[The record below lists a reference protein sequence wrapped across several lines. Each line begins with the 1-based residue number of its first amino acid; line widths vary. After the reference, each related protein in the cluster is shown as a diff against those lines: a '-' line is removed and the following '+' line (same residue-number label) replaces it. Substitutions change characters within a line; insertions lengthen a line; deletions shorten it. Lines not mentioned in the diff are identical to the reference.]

1 MDSKKR
7 KVFLNA
13 FFNFMESPEGLS
25 EADLDQA
32 LEDEGINVFE
42 LIDKMDKIKAK
53 YSCPDVRG
61 E

>member
-1 MDSKKR
+1 
-7 KVFLNA
+7 
-13 FFNFMESPEGLS
+13 MESPEGLS